1 MIIIIFF
8 LLVSHPVPAQGK
20 DVQGK
25 EWPNLFDVITPY
37 QQNPLAKYK
46 QICAHNTDMYLP

>member
-25 EWPNLFDVITPY
+25 EWPNLFDDTLLY
-37 QQNPLAKYK
+37 GNPNPVLFW
-46 QICAHNTDMYLP
+46 